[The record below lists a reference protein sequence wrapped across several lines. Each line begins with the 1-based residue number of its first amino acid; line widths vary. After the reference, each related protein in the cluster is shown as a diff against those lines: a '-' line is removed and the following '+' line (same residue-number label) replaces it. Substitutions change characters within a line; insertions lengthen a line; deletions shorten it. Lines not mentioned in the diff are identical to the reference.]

1 MTTAQLRHATVRAI
15 LASSPV
21 VVSFDTEDG
30 HFEAELIDFAFDR
43 TFSPATAAEPRQ
55 LKSERLVLQAQAEFR
70 VRRTSDHPAPVSST
84 PSEFTSYELTPPC
97 GATILYL

>member
-30 HFEAELIDFAFDR
+30 RFEVELIDFAFDR

-55 LKSERLVLQAQAEFR
+55 LQSERLVLQAQAEFR
-70 VRRTSDHPAPVSST
+70 VRLQCRTQHPAP
-84 PSEFTSYELTPPC
+84 E
-97 GATILYL
+97 

>member
-30 HFEAELIDFAFDR
+30 SFEVELIDFAFDR
-43 TFSPATAAEPRQ
+43 TFSPATTAEPRQ
-55 LKSERLVLQAQAEFR
+55 LKSERLVR
-70 VRRTSDHPAPVSST
+70 PKMRNVSFS
-84 PSEFTSYELTPPC
+84 
-97 GATILYL
+97 AIK